1 MADFMSQSPASQP
14 IPASHGQQAID
25 RDSHPFPTREELIE
39 RARDLAPTLRERA
52 GVAAKLRR
60 MPQETMDD
68 FHRLGFFKVVQ
79 PKRYGGYEMD
89 PSIIFDL
96 QLELG
101 RGCASSAWVYG
112 VLNVH
117 TWQLALFAPEAQ
129 DEVWKQAPATLI
141 SSSYMPVAKTEW
153 VDGGVKL
160 SGRWSFSS
168 GCDYAEW
175 AFLGGFVPTEEGKAP
190 DMRTFLVPRCDYEII
205 DNWHTSG
212 LRGSGSKD
220 VVVEDVF
227 VPEHRMHK
235 FSDGFRQDNPGNEVN
250 SSPVYRY
257 PFGQIH
263 VRSVS
268 TPAVGAAFGALDA
281 YVDYMK
287 SKVSQATGGKARDSF
302 TNSVTASDASSSLDR
317 EVLVLRRNFQEM
329 FSYLEKGE
337 KIPVER
343 RVRFRNDSARAVD
356 AATQVVE
363 KLFLTCGA
371 RAAFEDHPLNRHF
384 QDVHAIRLHHAN
396 GPDGPAANFGG
407 VLFGAKNT
415 DFFI

>member
-1 MADFMSQSPASQP
+1 MSQSTASQP

-25 RDSHPFPTREELIE
+25 RDSGPFPTREELIQ

-60 MPQETMDD
+60 MPKETMDD

-129 DEVWKQAPATLI
+129 DEVWKDSPSTLI

-220 VVVEDVF
+220 VVVEGVF

-287 SKVSQATGGKARDSF
+287 SKVSQATGGKASDSF
-302 TNSVTASDASSSLDR
+302 TNSVTASDASALLDR
-317 EVLVLRRNFQEM
+317 EVLVLQRNFQEM

-337 KIPVER
+337 KIPLER

-356 AATQVVE
+356 TATQVVE

-396 GPDGPAANFGG
+396 GTEGPAANFGG

>member
-1 MADFMSQSPASQP
+1 MAPGETIMDGDQSP
-14 IPASHGQQAID
+14 I
-25 RDSHPFPTREELIE
+25 PTREELLQ
-39 RARDLAPTLRERA
+39 RARDLAPTLLERSRK
-52 GVAAKLRR
+52 AAELRR
-60 MPQETMDD
+60 MPEETIED
-68 FHRLGFFKVVQ
+68 FRRLGFFKVVQ
-79 PKRYGGYEMD
+79 PRRYGGYEMD

-117 TWQLALFAPEAQ
+117 SWQLALFPSKAQ
-129 DEVWKQAPATLI
+129 DEVWGRDPTTLI

-168 GCDYAEW
+168 GCDACEW
-175 AFLGGFVPTEEGKAP
+175 VFVGGFVPSEEGQPP
-190 DMRTFLVPRCDYEII
+190 DMRTFLVPRSDYEIV
-205 DNWHTSG
+205 DNWFVSG

-220 VVVEDVF
+220 IVVEGAL
-227 VPEHRMHK
+227 VPNHRMHK
-235 FSDGFRQDNPGNEVN
+235 FSDGFKQRSPGNEIN
-250 SSPVYRY
+250 TSPVYKY

-281 YVDYMK
+281 YIDFMAT
-287 SKVSQATGGKARDSF
+287 KVSQATGGKAKDSF
-302 TNSVTASDASSSLDR
+302 TNSLVAAEAAAVLDR
-317 EVLVLRRNFQEM
+317 EVLTLRRNFEEM
-329 FSYLEKGE
+329 SGYLQRGE
-337 KIPVER
+337 KIPLER
-343 RVRFRNDSARAVD
+343 RVRFRNDSARAVRVS
-356 AATQVVE
+356 TEVVE
-363 KLFLTCGA
+363 QLFLACGA
-371 RAAFEDHPLNRHF
+371 RAAFEDHPINRHF

-396 GPDGPAANFGG
+396 GPEGPAANMGG
-407 VLFGAKNT
+407 VLFGRDNT